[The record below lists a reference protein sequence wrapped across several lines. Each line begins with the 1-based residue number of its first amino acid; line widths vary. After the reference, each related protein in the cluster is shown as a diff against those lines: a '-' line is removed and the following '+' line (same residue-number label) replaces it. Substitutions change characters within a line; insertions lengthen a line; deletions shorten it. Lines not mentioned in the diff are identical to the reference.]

1 MKVKLRSAKSASS
14 MPWRNVING
23 IEYTNFK
30 AFDLLKLEPKPITIL
45 LGPNNSGKSSILA
58 GPKLLT
64 QTTESFDSHVTLLLN
79 GIFGDYGTYRDVVFQ
94 NQKSRPMEIIISLR
108 HSREPFS
115 HRMGGPDID
124 QTQVQSQ
131 LRLEFRYRSKLKQIV
146 LNEVELTS
154 GNVSLLRTKFST
166 ALDSQL
172 VTHINGRTVPPSS
185 RVALSRRL
193 RFQHFFPQGL
203 VAFGNKV
210 VAKLVDGKTDE
221 FMRALSRTG
230 RSFYRV
236 LENLEYVGALR
247 AAPARAFLFSGET
260 RERVGANGEHAINI
274 MMMDSLRGI
283 SKRRGIQSRVTAW
296 LKKSGIAGDL
306 KVHSLSDRHYEIH
319 IRHPITGE
327 YSNFADVGY
336 GNSQVIPVL
345 IAGYNLRPGDTLL
358 TEQPEI
364 HLHPKAQAE
373 LGDFFCDL
381 HQMRVQSFVET
392 HSEHLVL
399 RLQQQVANG
408 TIPYNDIVFYYV
420 YAKGKRKQLVKMTLD
435 RQGRFKEAW
444 PEGFFPE
451 RLEEAKNLSRARMAN
466 P

>member
-1 MKVKLRSAKSASS
+1 MKIKLRPAKL
-14 MPWRNVING
+14 MPWKNVING
-23 IEYTNFK
+23 IEYKNFK
-30 AFDLLKLEPKPITIL
+30 AFDVLKLDPKPITIL

-108 HSREPFS
+108 HSREPII
-115 HRMGGPDID
+115 HRSDGSVIE
-124 QTQVQSQ
+124 QAHVQSR
-131 LRLEFRYRSKLKQIV
+131 LRLEYKYRSKLKQII
-146 LNEVELTS
+146 LNEVELVCNST
-154 GNVSLLRTKFST
+154 SLLRTKYST

-172 VTHINGRTVPPSS
+172 ITYINGQPVPPSS
-185 RVALSRRL
+185 RTALSRRL
-193 RFQHFFPQGL
+193 RFQHFFPQNLL
-203 VAFGNKV
+203 VFGNKI
-210 VAKLVDGKTDE
+210 VAELVGGKADE
-221 FMRALSRTG
+221 FIRVFSKTG
-230 RSFYRV
+230 RSFYRA

-274 MMMDSLRGI
+274 MMMDSLRGG
-283 SKRRGIQSRVTAW
+283 SKRKGIQNRVVAW

-319 IRHPITGE
+319 VRHPVTGE
-327 YSNFADVGY
+327 FSNFADVGY

-381 HQMRVQSFVET
+381 YEMRVQSFVET

-399 RLQQQVANG
+399 RLQQQVAKG
-408 TIPYNDIVFYYV
+408 AIPHNDIVFYYV
-420 YAKGKRKQLVKMTLD
+420 YANGKRKHLAKMTLD
-435 RQGRFKEAW
+435 RQGRFRESW

-451 RLEEAKNLSRARMAN
+451 RLEEAKKLSLTRMAN